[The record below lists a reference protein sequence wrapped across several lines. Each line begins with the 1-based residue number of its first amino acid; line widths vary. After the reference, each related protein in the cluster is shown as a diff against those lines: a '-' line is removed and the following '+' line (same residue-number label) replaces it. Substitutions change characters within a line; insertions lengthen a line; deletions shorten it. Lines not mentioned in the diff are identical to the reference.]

1 MPPPGKSSLH
11 VLDNGV
17 WAVSAA
23 GGFRVPRALVI
34 LALDGVRVAEDFLT
48 PTQHGVGAS
57 ITSSRPQA
65 LRMFRKL
72 KGHSGAKPSGPWGE
86 LFSGSVHPLSE
97 SDCNA
102 AENPR
107 N

>member
-1 MPPPGKSSLH
+1 MPPPCNSSIH

-48 PTQHGVGAS
+48 PTRCRREHHFFAP
-57 ITSSRPQA
+57 SSLANVPKTQGPLGSQA
-65 LRMFRKL
+65 EWPLGRTVLRFR
-72 KGHSGAKPSGPWGE
+72 SPSE
-86 LFSGSVHPLSE
+86 
-97 SDCNA
+97 
-102 AENPR
+102 
-107 N
+107 

>member
-1 MPPPGKSSLH
+1 MPPPCNSSIH

-57 ITSSRPQA
+57 ITFFAPSKPCDVPKTQGPLGSQA
-65 LRMFRKL
+65 EWPLGRTVLRFR
-72 KGHSGAKPSGPWGE
+72 SPSE
-86 LFSGSVHPLSE
+86 
-97 SDCNA
+97 
-102 AENPR
+102 
-107 N
+107 